1 MNNKIA
7 FIGGLVAGSGI
18 GVAAT
23 YIFMNKRLV
32 EQVEKEKA
40 ALEELY
46 GAIQEVTADELNN
59 LEFEESPESQDSKAK
74 AEVNN
79 QKPDIMEYK
88 NRVKHYNY
96 STNTPE
102 EAEKPRVIDEEE
114 YLEQQNTNVILCTYF
129 AGDGTFVEDV
139 TERQIN
145 MRKTFGIASVG
156 ELFDKTA
163 QEGDLA
169 YVRDDAKRIDYEITY
184 TKDSFKEEEEEILN
198 E

>member
-1 MNNKIA
+1 MNNKLV
-7 FIGGLVAGSGI
+7 FIGGLIAGSGI
-18 GVAAT
+18 GAAAT

-46 GAIQEVTADELNN
+46 GAIEEVSQEELKN
-59 LEFEESPESQDSKAK
+59 LEFEEDDIKAK
-74 AEVNN
+74 AEANN

-88 NRVKHYNY
+88 NRVKHFNY
-96 STNTPE
+96 STNTPV
-102 EAEKPRVIDEEE
+102 EAEKPRIIDEEE
-114 YLEQQNTNVILCTYF
+114 YLEEQNRNVVLCTYF
-129 AGDGTFVEDV
+129 AGDGVFVEDV
-139 TERQIN
+139 SEKQIN

-156 ELFDKTA
+156 ELFDNTV

-184 TKDSFKEEEEEILN
+184 TKDAFEVAEEVDVN

>member
-1 MNNKIA
+1 MNNKLV
-7 FIGGLVAGSGI
+7 FIGGLIAGSGI
-18 GVAAT
+18 GAAVT

-46 GAIQEVTADELNN
+46 GAIEEVSQEELKN
-59 LEFEESPESQDSKAK
+59 LEFEEDDIKAK
-74 AEVNN
+74 AEANN

-88 NRVKHYNY
+88 NRVKHFNY
-96 STNTPE
+96 STNTPV
-102 EAEKPRVIDEEE
+102 EAEKPRIIDEEE
-114 YLEQQNTNVILCTYF
+114 YLEEQNRNVILCTYF
-129 AGDGTFVEDV
+129 AGDGVFVEDV
-139 TERQIN
+139 TEKQIN

-156 ELFDKTA
+156 ELFDKTV

-184 TKDSFKEEEEEILN
+184 TKDAFEVAEEVDVN

>member
-1 MNNKIA
+1 MNNKLV
-7 FIGGLVAGSGI
+7 FIGGLIAGSGI
-18 GVAAT
+18 GAAVT

-46 GAIQEVTADELNN
+46 GAIEEVSQEELKN
-59 LEFEESPESQDSKAK
+59 LEFEEDDIKAK
-74 AEVNN
+74 AEANN

-96 STNTPE
+96 STNTPV
-102 EAEKPRVIDEEE
+102 EAEKPRIIDEEE
-114 YLEQQNTNVILCTYF
+114 YLEEQNRNVILCTYF
-129 AGDGTFVEDV
+129 AGDGVFVEDV
-139 TERQIN
+139 TEKQIN

-156 ELFDKTA
+156 ELFDKTV

-184 TKDSFKEEEEEILN
+184 TKDAFEVAEEVDVN

>member
-1 MNNKIA
+1 MNNKLV
-7 FIGGLVAGSGI
+7 FIGGLIAGSGI
-18 GVAAT
+18 GAAVT

-46 GAIQEVTADELNN
+46 GAIEEVSQEELKN
-59 LEFEESPESQDSKAK
+59 LEFEEDDIKAK
-74 AEVNN
+74 AEANN

-88 NRVKHYNY
+88 NRVKHFNY
-96 STNTPE
+96 STNTPV
-102 EAEKPRVIDEEE
+102 EAEKPRIIDEEE
-114 YLEQQNTNVILCTYF
+114 YLEEQNRNVVLCTYF
-129 AGDGTFVEDV
+129 AGDGVFVEDV
-139 TERQIN
+139 SEKQIN
-145 MRKTFGIASVG
+145 MRKTFGVASVG
-156 ELFDKTA
+156 ELFDNTV

-184 TKDSFKEEEEEILN
+184 TKDAFEVAEEVDAN

>member
-1 MNNKIA
+1 MNNKLV
-7 FIGGLVAGSGI
+7 FIGGLIAGSGI
-18 GVAAT
+18 GAAAT

-46 GAIQEVTADELNN
+46 GAIEEVSQEELKN
-59 LEFEESPESQDSKAK
+59 LEFEEDDIKAK
-74 AEVNN
+74 AEANN

-88 NRVKHYNY
+88 NRVKHFNY
-96 STNTPE
+96 STNTPV
-102 EAEKPRVIDEEE
+102 EAEKPRIIDEEE
-114 YLEQQNTNVILCTYF
+114 YLEEQNRNVVLCTYF
-129 AGDGTFVEDV
+129 AGDGVFVEDV
-139 TERQIN
+139 SEKQIN

-156 ELFDKTA
+156 ELFDKTV

-184 TKDSFKEEEEEILN
+184 TKDAFEVAEEVDVN